1 LKIGNIKNLESEEI
15 GKIANKILIYLI
27 SILFVTLSTF
37 LGILIDGLFKIPV
50 LFCLLFFFISASQV
64 IFGLSVVTRTITKVV
79 NAHSLKSNNSK
90 GVLPTEKV
98 EELNALVS
106 SVKEGVGYT
115 EDLEIMIIS
124 SPSINALSA
133 GIRSHDHV
141 ICITTGALEK
151 LTREEMKS
159 VIYHEMYHIIKG
171 DTNYMTSVSG
181 TFGSPMLTFML
192 ASRRIKKLNEKIRKD
207 EKHSI
212 REYVRA
218 DFLIAILIAV
228 ISFLFFPIS
237 FLSNLFVGVRKEFDA
252 DKYAALNTSKETM
265 IEVLK
270 KVKDNCQKL
279 ENDYFFMQ
287 HLFFSQPSCKEPSK
301 RVSRIIGTYPSIDER
316 IKALE
321 ELKVDG
327 NVDENVHE
335 NSDNRK

>member
-1 LKIGNIKNLESEEI
+1 LECNILKISNIKNLESEEI
-15 GKIANKILIYLI
+15 SKIANKILIYLI

-37 LGILIDGLFKIPV
+37 LGILIDAILGIPI
-50 LFCLLFFFISASQV
+50 LFCLLFFLISTFQV

-90 GVLPTEKV
+90 SVKSILSSEKTD
-98 EELNALVS
+98 ELNTIVS
-106 SVKEGVGYT
+106 SVKEKVGYT
-115 EDLEIMIIS
+115 EDLELMVIS

-151 LTREEMKS
+151 LTREEIKS

-181 TFGSPMLTFML
+181 TFGSPMLTFTL
-192 ASRRIKKLNEKIRKD
+192 ASRRIKKLNEKIRRD

-212 REYVRA
+212 MEYVRA
-218 DFLIAILIAV
+218 DFLIAILITI

-252 DKYAALNTSKETM
+252 DKYAALNTSKETL
-265 IEVLK
+265 IEVLR
-270 KVKDNCQKL
+270 KVKNNCQKL

-287 HLFFSQPSCKEPSK
+287 HLFFSQPNCKEPSK

-321 ELKVDG
+321 ELKID
-327 NVDENVHE
+327 E
-335 NSDNRK
+335 NSDKK

>member
-1 LKIGNIKNLESEEI
+1 LKIGNIKNIESEEI

-37 LGILIDGLFKIPV
+37 LGILIDAVLGIPI
-50 LFCLLFFFISASQV
+50 LFCLFFFLVSAFQV

-90 GVLPTEKV
+90 RIKSILSSEKTD
-98 EELNALVS
+98 ELNTIVS
-106 SVKEGVGYT
+106 SVKENIGYT
-115 EDLEIMIIS
+115 EDLELMVIS
-124 SPSINALSA
+124 SPSINALSV
-133 GIRSHDHV
+133 GIRSHDHA

-159 VIYHEMYHIIKG
+159 VIYHEMYHIIKE

-181 TFGSPMLTFML
+181 TFGSPILTFTL
-192 ASRRIKKLNEKIRKD
+192 ASRQIKKLNEKIRRD

-212 REYVRA
+212 MEYVRA
-218 DFLIAILIAV
+218 DFLIAILITV

-252 DKYAALNTSKETM
+252 DKYAALNTSKETL
-265 IEVLK
+265 IEVLR
-270 KVKDNCQKL
+270 KVKNNCQKL

-321 ELKVDG
+321 ELKI
-327 NVDENVHE
+327 DES
-335 NSDNRK
+335 SDNRK